1 MNAYLIKKMFM
12 NTWLPK
18 MQKLISQNKWAEAKK
33 TLAQEGLMLL
43 PAMVDSHVHFRTP
56 GQTYKED
63 WQTASKAMINGGIS
77 AVIDMPNNSP
87 AVIDG
92 KTLNE
97 KIRIVKNQVKLPVK
111 YFFYLGASSE
121 KTPDPKL
128 KNKVIGLKV
137 FLGSSTGN
145 LLIDKKEDLEKI
157 FKIWTGLLAFHA
169 EAEDLIFKRSI
180 KYKHLNSIN
189 KHSIIR
195 NDRVAARAVRQVI
208 SLARKYR
215 RPVYICH
222 VSTKK
227 ELELIK
233 RAKKQGMIIFAEA
246 SPHHLFLNTSDYKQL
261 GTKAKV
267 NPPLRP
273 ATDQKALW
281 QAVQDGTIDVIGTDH
296 APHLL
301 KEKNQRRDKAPSGL
315 PEIETVLPLMLNSVN
330 QKKISLNRLI
340 ELMHKNPKRIFKLK
354 NLGRCGAIVDL
365 KKVKTVSRKDLKTKC
380 RWSPYENR
388 VLKGWPVATI
398 LDNKIYPIK

>member
-1 MNAYLIKKMFM
+1 M

-18 MQKLISQNKWAEAKK
+18 VKKLISRNQWPKAEKYLKK
-33 TLAQEGLMLL
+33 EGLLLL

-63 WQTASKAMINGGIS
+63 WQTASKAMVNGGIS
-77 AVIDMPNNSP
+77 AVIDMPNNLP
-87 AVIDG
+87 AVIDQ

-97 KIRIVKNQVKLPVK
+97 KIRIVNNQIKLPVK
-111 YFFYLGASSE
+111 HYFYLGASS
-121 KTPDPKL
+121 KKLPDPKL

-145 LLIDKKEDLEKI
+145 LLIDKKENLEKI

-169 EAEDLIFKRSI
+169 EAEDLICQRSI
-180 KYKHLNSIN
+180 KYKHLNSIS

-195 NDRVAARAVRQVI
+195 NDEVAAKAVRQII
-208 SLARKYR
+208 SLAKKYR
-215 RPVYICH
+215 RSVYICH
-222 VSTKK
+222 VSTKN

-246 SPHHLFLNTSDYKQL
+246 SPHHLFLNTSDYKKL
-261 GTKAKV
+261 KNKAKV
-267 NPPLRP
+267 NPPLR
-273 ATDQKALW
+273 AARDQKALW

-301 KEKNQRRDKAPSGL
+301 KEKNQGYDKAPSGL
-315 PEIETVLPLMLNSVN
+315 PEIETVLPLMLNSVS
-330 QKKISLNRLI
+330 QKKISLNRLV

-354 NLGRCGAIVDL
+354 GLTKCGAIVDL
-365 KKVKTVSRKDLKTKC
+365 NLVKKVSRKNLKTKC
-380 RWSPYENR
+380 RWSPYENWR
-388 VLKGWPVATI
+388 LKGWPIATI
-398 LDNKIYPIK
+398 LNNKIYLIK